1 MSTPQFRAS
10 LTNAIHYW
18 ERGRLIYNV
27 ALFAVVCVIFLFY
40 LPQSRHAMSFDLL
53 QGFFVLAVLAN
64 IAYCAAYLVDLVA
77 QSSGYQAVWFKF
89 RWALLVLGILFASVI
104 TQFVA
109 RGIFAS
115 AT

>member
-1 MSTPQFRAS
+1 MSTPEFRAS

-18 ERGRLIYNV
+18 ERGRVIYNV
-27 ALFAVVCVIFLFY
+27 ALLTVVCAIFLFH
-40 LPQSRHAMSFDLL
+40 LPQSWQVMSFDLL

-64 IAYCAAYLVDLVA
+64 IAYCAAYLVDLVV
-77 QSSGYQAVWFKF
+77 QSSGYQAAWFKY
-89 RWALLVLGILFASVI
+89 RWVLLTLGILFASVI
-104 TQFVA
+104 TQFVV